1 MSQWRK
7 STYSAQGES
16 HCVEIAEW
24 SEDETGA

>member
-16 HCVEIAEW
+16 HCVEVTTWLNEVDQ
-24 SEDETGA
+24 S